1 MYYKYDRENSYEISN
16 KSVQAVVRKF
26 YENIE

>member
-1 MYYKYDRENSYEISN
+1 MHYKYDRENSYEIFN
-16 KSVQAVVRKF
+16 KPVQAVVRKL

>member
-1 MYYKYDRENSYEISN
+1 MYYKYDRENSYEICN

>member
-1 MYYKYDRENSYEISN
+1 MHYKYDRENSYEIC
-16 KSVQAVVRKF
+16 KKPVQAVVRKF